1 MLYVI
6 AGRFKNELSLV
17 SYQIYPF
24 LWKIA
29 SELWF
34 FPKFLSQFN
43 SILFSCAGLRRPTSR
58 EEIGQNCCD
67 IRKLDTCRGVQNA

>member
-29 SELWF
+29 S
-34 FPKFLSQFN
+34 FLSFCRN
-43 SILFSCAGLRRPTSR
+43 SFVFQLFSPVQAFGD
-58 EEIGQNCCD
+58 EQVEK
-67 IRKLDTCRGVQNA
+67 KLVKTLLIFWN